1 MALSLLIEH
10 LKSYNVQQ
18 RRHRVPFAKLFT
30 KIFRL
35 SVLML
40 YRPVLIASLYQKVGG
55 LGLLSLLFAF
65 QDAIYNDPIRSD
77 FILGTIAS

>member
-40 YRPVLIASLYQKVGG
+40 YRPVLVTSLTRNMDR
-55 LGLLSLLFAF
+55 LDSLSLLLVF
-65 QDAIYNDPIRSD
+65 QDGICDNSIRAD
-77 FILGTIAS
+77 FIIGAIAS